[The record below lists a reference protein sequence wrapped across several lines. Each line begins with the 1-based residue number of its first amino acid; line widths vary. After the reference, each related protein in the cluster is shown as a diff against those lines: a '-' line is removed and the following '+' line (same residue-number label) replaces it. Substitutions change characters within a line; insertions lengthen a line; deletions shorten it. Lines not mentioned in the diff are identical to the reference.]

1 MVGLSKR
8 EIRKRIIPITSPP
21 SIKGK
26 KLCSEV
32 KRLVFSVS
40 VLVLVVAVTGEDTGT
55 AAVFGSSK
63 IDVVDAEGV
72 AKVDRALLVGFGDS
86 VALLVADVRV
96 SFNLKVLDSVPLVI
110 FRSVSDRVKL
120 WVGVHSQ
127 DPFLS
132 TLTVSFLSLIS
143 TDISVPAAAVPLKVG
158 FSSVTV
164 TKIILGKTVV
174 LPIFCRSREL
184 SAETLMIVRNKKTKV
199 KKKTRKKFR

>member
-1 MVGLSKR
+1 M
-8 EIRKRIIPITSPP
+8 
-21 SIKGK
+21 
-26 KLCSEV
+26 
-32 KRLVFSVS
+32 
-40 VLVLVVAVTGEDTGT
+40 LVLVVAVTGEDTGT
-55 AAVFGSSK
+55 AAGFGSSK